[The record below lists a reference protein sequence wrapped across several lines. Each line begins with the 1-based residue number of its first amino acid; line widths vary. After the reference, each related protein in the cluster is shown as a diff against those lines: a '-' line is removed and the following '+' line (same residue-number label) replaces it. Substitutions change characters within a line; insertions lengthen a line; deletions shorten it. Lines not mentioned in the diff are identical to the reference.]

1 MKNSFKET
9 GDMTI
14 EMLDVYTAH
23 QDSVNKLLNRLV
35 TNEIDRNDYDRRERA
50 LFNLFK
56 NNIDKNYGVKL

>member
-35 TNEIDRNDYDRRERA
+35 TNEINRDDYDRRERA
-50 LFNLFK
+50 LFKLFK

>member
-1 MKNSFKET
+1 
-9 GDMTI
+9 MTI